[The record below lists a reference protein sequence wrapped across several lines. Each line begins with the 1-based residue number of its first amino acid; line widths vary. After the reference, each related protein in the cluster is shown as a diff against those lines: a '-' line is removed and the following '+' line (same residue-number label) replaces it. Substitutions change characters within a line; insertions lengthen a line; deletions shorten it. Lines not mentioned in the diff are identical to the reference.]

1 MESLYLSFN
10 NEAAQDFAAVRVH
23 KIRNP
28 LTSIKLSV
36 AMIAA
41 TTKQAD
47 IQKYLDIISRSS
59 DKIGEMVKESLKRSD
74 EVRNFKTKYN

>member
-28 LTSIKLSV
+28 LTSIRLSV
-36 AMIAA
+36 AMITASA
-41 TTKQAD
+41 KHDD

-59 DKIGEMVKESLKRSD
+59 DKIGEMVEESPKRSD
-74 EVRNFKTKYN
+74 EVRNFKIKYN